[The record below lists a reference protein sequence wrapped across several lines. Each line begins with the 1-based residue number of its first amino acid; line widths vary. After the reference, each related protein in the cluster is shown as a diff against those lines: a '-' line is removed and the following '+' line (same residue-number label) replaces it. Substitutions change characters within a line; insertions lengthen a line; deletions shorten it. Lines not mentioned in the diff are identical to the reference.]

1 MFVEESSRYICSI
14 DIQRENAELIPTTLS
29 FSNQITN
36 TIPTFGDNFDFF
48 SYLSEKD
55 VMCYN

>member
-1 MFVEESSRYICSI
+1 VEESSRYICSI